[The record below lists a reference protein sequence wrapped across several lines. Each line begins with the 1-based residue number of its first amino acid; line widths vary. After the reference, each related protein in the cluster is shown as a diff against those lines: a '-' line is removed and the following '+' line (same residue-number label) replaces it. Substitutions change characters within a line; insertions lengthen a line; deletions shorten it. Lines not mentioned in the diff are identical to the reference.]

1 MTDAKLIS
9 GLKALVAEANRHL
22 DEIRSDLDAAIK
34 REKRATR
41 EGRLDK
47 ALCERDKISTLL
59 DREFIHLGR
68 AKTNLARIAELQ
80 KENQN

>member
-1 MTDAKLIS
+1 MTNDKLIA
-9 GLKALVAEANRHL
+9 GLKALVAEANAHL
-22 DEIRSDLDAAIK
+22 DDIRKDLDAAIK

-41 EGRLDK
+41 EGRWD
-47 ALCERDKISTLL
+47 AILCERDKISQLL

-80 KENQN
+80 AEAK